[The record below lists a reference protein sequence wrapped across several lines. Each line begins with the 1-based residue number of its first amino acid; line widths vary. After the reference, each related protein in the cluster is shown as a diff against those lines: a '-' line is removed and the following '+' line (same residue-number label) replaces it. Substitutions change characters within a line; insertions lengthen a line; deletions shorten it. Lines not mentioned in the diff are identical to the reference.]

1 MRLLVTGGAGFIGS
15 NFIKYVLE
23 NQDSRV
29 EAVLNL
35 DSLSYAGKEKNCERF
50 RKNPKYKFRLGDIT
64 YANQIVD
71 VFQRFRPTHVVHFAA
86 ESHVDNSIKNPSK
99 FIDVNVIGTN
109 NLVNASLKYKVKRF
123 HHVSTDEVYGS
134 LGDKGKFKETTPYD
148 PRNPYSASKAA
159 SDHVVRAAYHTFGLP
174 ITISNC
180 SNNYGP
186 NQHKEKFIPTIIN
199 SLKNDKKIP
208 VYGQGSNI
216 RDWIYVEDHC
226 EAVWK
231 ILEDGVIGETY
242 NVGSNC
248 EKTNLEI
255 VQEVCEFLN
264 LEPSSCIEF
273 VEDRKGHD
281 FRYAIDAKKIRK
293 DLKWKPKHTFKK
305 GLKKTILSYA

>member
-35 DSLSYAGKEKNCERF
+35 DSLSYAGKEKNCECF

-109 NLVNASLKYKVKRF
+109 NLVTASLKYKVKRF

-186 NQHKEKFIPTIIN
+186 NQHKEKFIP
-199 SLKNDKKIP
+199 
-208 VYGQGSNI
+208 V
-216 RDWIYVEDHC
+216 
-226 EAVWK
+226 
-231 ILEDGVIGETY
+231 
-242 NVGSNC
+242 
-248 EKTNLEI
+248 
-255 VQEVCEFLN
+255 
-264 LEPSSCIEF
+264 
-273 VEDRKGHD
+273 
-281 FRYAIDAKKIRK
+281 
-293 DLKWKPKHTFKK
+293 
-305 GLKKTILSYA
+305 